1 LTRDLKLYLD
11 DMLKSLEEIEEFM
24 KGLSFDD
31 FCKSTQVIRAVTM
44 DLIIVGEAAKHVPAE
59 MRKSQPQIPWSKIVG
74 MRNILTHNYPE
85 ADTEIIWKTVKKRL
99 PELLLQTTYWLVR
112 IQRLL
117 QLAVLKFSPL
127 LFDVYGNSIGD
138 VTSQV

>member
-11 DMLKSLEEIEEFM
+11 DMLKALEEIEEFM

-59 MRKSQPQIPWSKIVG
+59 TRKIQPQIPWSKIVG

-99 PELLLQTTYWLVR
+99 PELKPAIHELLDEQ
-112 IQRLL
+112 
-117 QLAVLKFSPL
+117 
-127 LFDVYGNSIGD
+127 
-138 VTSQV
+138 